1 MKIDVIIPCGGS
13 STRMGADKLLLPLDG
28 GTVIA
33 RSAAAFMRPYVQK
46 LIVPCPP
53 QKRAAYAAA
62 IGELQL
68 PVVFCD
74 GGDTRTA
81 SVRNAL
87 ALCDSPFVA
96 IHDGA
101 RPFVTGKLIDDGAR
115 VCEERG
121 SAVPCV
127 SPSDSVR
134 IADGDGSHAVDRATV
149 RLVQTPQFFD
159 REKLLRAYARADA
172 DGFSPTDDA
181 QVFERYCAPV
191 ALFDGDVRN
200 VKLTVPEDLR
210 LLAPTRFRV
219 GTGWDIHVLAEGRK
233 LILGGVEFDF
243 PKGLVGHSDADVL
256 THAVMDAVLGALG
269 RRDIGCLFPDDDPAF
284 EGADSMKLLA
294 RVVETMREDGYRLN
308 NLSATVVCEKPKL
321 KDAIP
326 RMVARYAA
334 AFGCDGSAINVAAT
348 TSEKT
353 GAVGEGNAI
362 AAIAY
367 VSLAADK

>member
-13 STRMGADKLLLPLDG
+13 SSRMGADKLLLPLDG

-33 RSAAAFMRPYVQK
+33 RSAAAFLRPYVQK
-46 LIVPCPP
+46 LVVPCPP
-53 QKRAAYAAA
+53 QKREAYAAA
-62 IGELQL
+62 IGDLQL

-87 ALCDSPFVA
+87 ALCDSPYVA

-101 RPFVTGKLIDDGAR
+101 RPFVTGKLIDDGAK
-115 VCEERG
+115 VCKARG

-127 SPSDSVR
+127 APCDSVR
-134 IADGDGSHAVDRATV
+134 ITDGDRSYAADRTKV

-159 REKLLRAYARADA
+159 RVKLLGAYARADA
-172 DGFSPTDDA
+172 DGFAPTDDA

-200 VKLTVPEDLR
+200 VKLTVPEDAR
-210 LLAPTRFRV
+210 LLAPPRFRV

-233 LILGGVEFDF
+233 LVLGGVTFDF

-256 THAVMDAVLGALG
+256 AHAVTDAVLGALG

-294 RVVETMREDGYRLN
+294 RVVAMMREDGYRLN
-308 NLSATVVCEKPKL
+308 NLSATVICEKPKL

-326 RMVARYAA
+326 RIAA
-334 AFGCDGSAINVAAT
+334 GFAETFGCDVSEVNVAAT